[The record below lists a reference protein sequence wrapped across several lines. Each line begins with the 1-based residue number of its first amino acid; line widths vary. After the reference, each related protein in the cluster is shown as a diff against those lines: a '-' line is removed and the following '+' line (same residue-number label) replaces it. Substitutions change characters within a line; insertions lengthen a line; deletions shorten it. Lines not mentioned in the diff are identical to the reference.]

1 MRLFIDCIL
10 QSLTHMLGLPQLK
23 FSYCDKERRS
33 IQLVLKITIRKR
45 YGKKDIEKIEHK
57 TSAALQQNLVLI
69 MNTLLFI
76 KKFSRV
82 VIKNRK

>member
-1 MRLFIDCIL
+1 
-10 QSLTHMLGLPQLK
+10 MLGLPQLK
-23 FSYCDKERRS
+23 FSYCDKERRL

-57 TSAALQQNLVLI
+57 TSATLQRSKQNLVLI